1 MHRDLPHR
9 TYAHTVHHL
18 PGACAASQL
27 ADSGASSL
35 PTVLPS
41 QVMGGTGATLFS
53 LFLVLKDDQHYLAPG
68 PKNVPDSP
76 QPELGEIKAKTGPD
90 GELEITVNDLPVTA
104 SPRRQRRRPEP
115 EPEPEQQEELSLSPV
130 PAAERSGFVTPAPQ
144 QR

>member
-1 MHRDLPHR
+1 
-9 TYAHTVHHL
+9 
-18 PGACAASQL
+18 
-27 ADSGASSL
+27 
-35 PTVLPS
+35 
-41 QVMGGTGATLFS
+41 MGGTGATLFS
-53 LFLVLKDDQHYLAPG
+53 LYLMLKDDQHYLAPG

-115 EPEPEQQEELSLSPV
+115 EPEPEQEEELSLSPV
-130 PAAERSGFVTPAPQ
+130 PAAERSHFVTPAPQ